1 MVNYKNTGMTDG
13 KNKENFLKKSQKDI
27 DLVEIV
33 IVRLGKN
40 KEERGVLDFLQ
51 GVFSG
56 DQEKV
61 FSYLP
66 DNTADEKEVVD
77 MLTMVDCIE
86 KRGEKRGERL
96 GKQLPQARMQKLILS
111 LAADNKSE
119 DIIRIA
125 KDDEYLE
132 KMYKEYGI

>member
-1 MVNYKNTGMTDG
+1 MIFYRESFQETR
-13 KNKENFLKKSQKDI
+13 KEF
-27 DLVEIV
+27 
-33 IVRLGKN
+33 
-40 KEERGVLDFLQ
+40 F
-51 GVFSG
+51 
-56 DQEKV
+56 
-61 FSYLP
+61 YLP

-86 KRGEKRGERL
+86 KRGEKRG
-96 GKQLPQARMQKLILS
+96 KQLSQVRMQKLILS

>member
-1 MVNYKNTGMTDG
+1 
-13 KNKENFLKKSQKDI
+13 
-27 DLVEIV
+27 
-33 IVRLGKN
+33 
-40 KEERGVLDFLQ
+40 
-51 GVFSG
+51 
-56 DQEKV
+56 
-61 FSYLP
+61 
-66 DNTADEKEVVD
+66 

-96 GKQLPQARMQKLILS
+96 GKQLSQARMQKLILS
-111 LAADNKSE
+111 LAADNKSK

>member
-1 MVNYKNTGMTDG
+1 
-13 KNKENFLKKSQKDI
+13 
-27 DLVEIV
+27 
-33 IVRLGKN
+33 
-40 KEERGVLDFLQ
+40 
-51 GVFSG
+51 
-56 DQEKV
+56 
-61 FSYLP
+61 
-66 DNTADEKEVVD
+66 

-86 KRGEKRGERL
+86 KRGEKRG
-96 GKQLPQARMQKLILS
+96 KQLSQVRMQKLILS

>member
-1 MVNYKNTGMTDG
+1 VRESRD
-13 KNKENFLKKSQKDI
+13 FSR
-27 DLVEIV
+27 VEV
-33 IVRLGKN
+33 
-40 KEERGVLDFLQ
+40 
-51 GVFSG
+51 ST
-56 DQEKV
+56 
-61 FSYLP
+61 
-66 DNTADEKEVVD
+66 DNTADEKDVVD

-86 KRGEKRGERL
+86 KRGERL
-96 GKQLPQARMQKLILS
+96 GKQLSQARMQKLILS

>member
-1 MVNYKNTGMTDG
+1 MLP
-13 KNKENFLKKSQKDI
+13 F
-27 DLVEIV
+27 
-33 IVRLGKN
+33 
-40 KEERGVLDFLQ
+40 RGVRESRDFSR
-51 GVFSG
+51 VEVST
-56 DQEKV
+56 
-61 FSYLP
+61 
-66 DNTADEKEVVD
+66 DNTADEKDVVD

-86 KRGEKRGERL
+86 KRGERL
-96 GKQLPQARMQKLILS
+96 GKQLSQARMQKLILS